1 VTAHLR
7 GARPPHIHH
16 DEAGPEE
23 APLVV
28 LVHGAMD
35 RSAGMLKLSRRLDHD
50 HRVLRYD
57 RRGYGRS
64 TPHPGPFSM
73 PHQVDDLLALI
84 GERRAILVGHSYGG
98 NVALAAA
105 ARRADLVRGVVVYES
120 PLSWMPWWPS
130 ATPGTAAI
138 ESAHDTEAA
147 AEAFMRR
154 LIGAERWEA
163 LPERTRATR
172 RAEGA
177 ALVGELGDLRAHAP
191 WVAAAI
197 TVPVWAGV
205 GEHAVPHQQR
215 GMRELAAMLPDCRLV
230 ELPGCRH
237 MANATDPDLFRR
249 LLVDPLLE
257 RLDTR

>member
-1 VTAHLR
+1 MTAQGR
-7 GARPPHIHH
+7 GAHAPHIHH
-16 DEAGPEE
+16 DEAGPAD

-73 PHQVDDLLALI
+73 PHQVDDLLELL
-84 GERRAILVGHSYGG
+84 GGRRAILIGHSYGG

-105 ARRADLVRGVVVYES
+105 ARRPDLVRGVVVYES
-120 PLSWMPWWPS
+120 PVSWEPWWPKV
-130 ATPGTAAI
+130 TPSSAAI

-177 ALVGELGDLRAHAP
+177 ALVNELADLRANRP
-191 WVAAAI
+191 WRAEEIA
-197 TVPVWAGV
+197 VPVWAGA
-205 GEHAVPHQQR
+205 GEHASAHQQR
-215 GMRELAAMLPDCRLV
+215 GMRQLGETLPDCHFV
-230 ELPGCRH
+230 MLPGCHH
-237 MANATDPDLFRR
+237 MANATHPELFRR
-249 LLVDPLLE
+249 LLVDPLLQH
-257 RLDTR
+257 LDAG